1 MPTPVRIT
9 LRVAIDA
16 LAGGLRAGLI
26 ADPPTAA
33 SPFRRVVV
41 GRVGVQE
48 HPRPFLAITLKEA
61 KPIGAADSDKLIRVT
76 MTLRLVTDVLASDPH
91 GALLDAIGAVDDY
104 LDSII
109 DTGVVEGADG
119 FDDRAWAFDYP
130 ATTAGARVATAEAS
144 ESFVV
149 RVQREANRV
158 PAS

>member
-1 MPTPVRIT
+1 MSTPDRTT
-9 LRVAIDA
+9 LKTAIDA
-16 LAGGLRAGLI
+16 LADGLRAGLI

-33 SPFRRVVV
+33 SPFRRVAV

-48 HPRPFLAITLKEA
+48 HPRPFLALMLKETR
-61 KPIGAADSDKLIRVT
+61 PIGAADNDKLIRVT
-76 MTLRLVTDVLASDPH
+76 MTLRLVTDILASDPH

-119 FDDRAWAFDYP
+119 FDDRVWAFDYP
-130 ATTAGARVATAEAS
+130 ATTAGARVAAAEAS
-144 ESFVV
+144 QSFVV

-158 PAS
+158 PAP